1 MIGLGFGFEIS
12 LCNLFFQL
20 LLKHVIHSYGD
31 SIYIAKLNITLLKQD
46 VVIGHSDL
54 TQYCMND

>member
-1 MIGLGFGFEIS
+1 MQS
-12 LCNLFFQL
+12 FFQL

-54 TQYCMND
+54 AQYCMYD